1 MNKITEYQRQQI
13 ANLEYNKE
21 AYKMG
26 AKIRIY
32 RTPADGQAGK
42 PMTNK
47 NSIVAGYVADNG
59 HRWSGMNY
67 SVIVDNPRNPHVV
80 RVLFRCT
87 TPVDIRDVVTDISQ
101 AVPEVRRQMR
111 DAAAKLHEIM
121 ANPAYKGCKIEVYG
135 HSLGSMQAQT
145 ALADLDDREA
155 SRISG
160 AWMYEGPN
168 MYSKLNARQQ
178 KRAQSYGSR
187 VHNYIDA
194 RDPIIQAG
202 RAGGMAYDD
211 DGKVVGRVQRIQS
224 KNIGNPVKQHVWG
237 GYEWTK
243 DGGLALDSKT
253 ISRIRDLRLR
263 KLSRYAKSLQ
273 GGNPLSSSQRLFLD
287 TEQALVLV
295 GAADASA
302 DSFQA
307 GVETDFSSGL
317 RRKLVA
323 ELDAV
328 FAVRP
333 PEIVQQAQMAG

>member
-1 MNKITEYQRQQI
+1 MINWRTRMNNWRMRMNKITEYQRQQI
-13 ANLEYNKE
+13 ANIEYNKE

-47 NSIVAGYVADNG
+47 NSIVVGYVTDNG
-59 HRWSGMNY
+59 HRWSGMDY
-67 SVIVDNPRNPHVV
+67 SVIVDNPRNPHAV
-80 RVLFRCT
+80 RVLFRGT

-101 AVPEVRRQMR
+101 AAPEVRRQMR

-121 ANPAYKGCKIEVYG
+121 ANPAYKGCKIEIYG

-145 ALADLDDREA
+145 ALADLDEREA
-155 SRISG
+155 SCISG

-178 KRAQSYGSR
+178 KMAQSYGSR

-224 KNIGNPVKQHVWG
+224 KNIGESCETACLG
-237 GYEWTK
+237 
-243 DGGLALDSKT
+243 
-253 ISRIRDLRLR
+253 RI
-263 KLSRYAKSLQ
+263 
-273 GGNPLSSSQRLFLD
+273 
-287 TEQALVLV
+287 
-295 GAADASA
+295 
-302 DSFQA
+302 
-307 GVETDFSSGL
+307 
-317 RRKLVA
+317 
-323 ELDAV
+323 
-328 FAVRP
+328 
-333 PEIVQQAQMAG
+333 

>member
-1 MNKITEYQRQQI
+1 MRGIGELAKYWEFNRRMRMNKITEYQRQQI

-59 HRWSGMNY
+59 HRWSGMDY

-80 RVLFRCT
+80 RVLFRGT

-145 ALADLDDREA
+145 ALADF
-155 SRISG
+155 G
-160 AWMYEGPN
+160 
-168 MYSKLNARQQ
+168 
-178 KRAQSYGSR
+178 
-187 VHNYIDA
+187 
-194 RDPIIQAG
+194 
-202 RAGGMAYDD
+202 
-211 DGKVVGRVQRIQS
+211 
-224 KNIGNPVKQHVWG
+224 
-237 GYEWTK
+237 
-243 DGGLALDSKT
+243 
-253 ISRIRDLRLR
+253 
-263 KLSRYAKSLQ
+263 
-273 GGNPLSSSQRLFLD
+273 
-287 TEQALVLV
+287 
-295 GAADASA
+295 
-302 DSFQA
+302 
-307 GVETDFSSGL
+307 
-317 RRKLVA
+317 
-323 ELDAV
+323 
-328 FAVRP
+328 
-333 PEIVQQAQMAG
+333 